1 MARPSDEFAVAWASL
16 TGSRD
21 EPGWRAISLVDIGPL
36 SLRAGRR
43 FPGNHEA
50 LLVRF
55 PTAKLAAG
63 EKLPDGQG
71 FSVERVDPYGDG
83 ITWLG
88 LARKI
93 NGSVELFAAMA
104 SDIASALEAASAAGG
119 DEPSLLRLFLGRV
132 RAWQEFMRKG
142 AGPLSAEAE
151 IGLVGEL
158 AILSGVIDQG
168 VSIATAVESW
178 VGPFDGLQDFELGT
192 GAIEVKST
200 VSAVGFTVKIGSLQ
214 QLDDSIRQPLF
225 VAAVRLRQA
234 ANGQRLPDAVEGM
247 RAKATPY
254 PEAARM
260 LADRLVAAGYF
271 DTHEQLYVRAFDG
284 ASARMIHVGPAFPRL
299 TLANVPAGV
308 SRAVYDVDLDK
319 VPGPNTDLAEA
330 LKKLGA
336 I

>member
-1 MARPSDEFAVAWASL
+1 MARPSDEFALAWASL
-16 TGSRD
+16 SGSKN
-21 EPGWRAISLVDIGPL
+21 ESGWHAIGLTDIGPL

-83 ITWLG
+83 LSWLG
-88 LARKI
+88 LARKL

-104 SDIASALEAASAAGG
+104 SDVASTLDASSSAGF
-119 DEPSLLRLFLGRV
+119 DENSLLRLFLSRV

-142 AGPLSAEAE
+142 AGALGAEGE

-158 AILSGVIDQG
+158 AILSCIIDQG
-168 VSIATAVESW
+168 VPITTAVESW
-178 VGPFDGLQDFELGT
+178 VGPLDGLQDFELGT

-200 VSAVGFTVKIGSLQ
+200 ISAVGFTAKIGSLQ

-234 ANGQRLPDAVEGM
+234 ANGKRLPDAVREM
-247 RAKATPY
+247 RAKAAPY
-254 PEAARM
+254 PEAAWM
-260 LADRLVAAGYF
+260 LDDRLIAAGYF
-271 DTHEQLYVRAFDG
+271 DAHEPLYVRAFEG
-284 ASARMIHVGPAFPRL
+284 SGTSMILVNSAFPKL
-299 TLANVPAGV
+299 TVATVPAGV
-308 SRAVYDVDLDK
+308 TRAIYDVDLDK
-319 VPGPNTDLAEA
+319 VASPSADLAEA
-330 LKKLGA
+330 LKKLGV